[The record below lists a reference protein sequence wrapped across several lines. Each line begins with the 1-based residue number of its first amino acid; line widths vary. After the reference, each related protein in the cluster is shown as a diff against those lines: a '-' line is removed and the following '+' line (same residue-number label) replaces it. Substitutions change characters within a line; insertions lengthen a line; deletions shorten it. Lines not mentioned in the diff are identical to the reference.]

1 MTRCVCCDKKLKDHE
16 AVRRHAITNEFL
28 DICDGCLREIPGL
41 PTKLPKGVIQVTD
54 PFEDSESNDVDIDD
68 VYAAQPLTHCYNLDL
83 DKD

>member
-1 MTRCVCCDKKLKDHE
+1 MKCVCCDRKLKDHE

-54 PFEDSESNDVDIDD
+54 PFEESETNDVDIEE
-68 VYAAQPLTHCYNLDL
+68 VTHCYNLDL